1 MATIDE
7 IKDYAKYTSLTFID
21 FLEAL
26 GRVADMKNLPLESD
40 LEAAGAGGM
49 GRCGEG
55 VGRVADMK
63 NLPLESNLEAAGAGR
78 CGKMWGGCG
87 EKQTCMHM
95 KNLPLVGFRWLGGGK
110 VWMVGRV

>member
-26 GRVADMKNLPLESD
+26 
-40 LEAAGAGGM
+40 
-49 GRCGEG
+49 
-55 VGRVADMK
+55 GRVADMK